1 MGVTIVTDSTADLPA
16 EEAKRWGVRVVPLY
30 VNFQKADKGL
40 ETLRDGVDIG
50 PDDFYRRLAQ
60 SNPLPTTSQPT
71 VQDFLTVYQD
81 EASKGNQVVSVHI
94 SSKLSGTVNSATQ
107 AIDPSTSSGL
117 PRQVG
122 VGPHS
127 TRVVIVDS
135 LLASMGLGIA
145 ALAAARLAKG
155 GAGQEEAAAEARR
168 AARETKVFFM
178 VDTLEYLQKGGRIGR
193 AQAFLGS
200 LLNVK
205 PILTLV
211 EGEIHPM
218 ERVRTRGKALERLA
232 GLAEEMGPAKEVWVC
247 HSTTPQDAEALASR
261 LGKLVEGGRVMVTRL
276 GPVVGAHVGP
286 GLVGVGVR
294 RGG

>member
-1 MGVTIVTDSTADLPA
+1 MGVTIVTDSTADLPV

-50 PDDFYRRLAQ
+50 PDEFYKRLVG
-60 SNPLPTTSQPT
+60 SNPLPTTSQPA
-71 VQDFLTVYQD
+71 VQDFLSVYQE
-81 EASKGNQVVSVHI
+81 EAKKGNQVVSVHI

-107 AIDPSTSSGL
+107 AKEQMGSAGK
-117 PRQVG
+117 
-122 VGPHS
+122 
-127 TRVVIVDS
+127 VVIVDS

-145 ALAAARLAKG
+145 ALAGARLAKG
-155 GAGQEEAAAEARR
+155 GAGQQEVAEEARR
-168 AARETKVFFM
+168 AAAETKVFFM

-205 PILTLV
+205 PILTLG

-218 ERVRTRGKALERLA
+218 ERVRSRGKALERLA
-232 GLAEEMGPAKEVWVC
+232 GLAEGIGSAKEVWVC
-247 HSTTPQDAEALASR
+247 HSTTPQDAEALALR
-261 LGKLVEGGRVMVTRL
+261 LGKLVQGGGDRGRVMVTRL

-286 GLVGVGVR
+286 GLVGGGVR